1 MAKIPLALALL
12 AVACGGSGAAVPC
25 GAGTHLENGSCVL
38 TVRCGT
44 GTHQAGVDCLPDDAG
59 VRVVCGPGTTLD
71 GGVCTAAAPCGAGA
85 HVDGGICVS
94 DSVCGAGAHVD
105 GGTCVSDSVCG
116 AGAHV
121 DGGTCVSD
129 SVCGAG
135 AHVDGGTCVAD
146 SVCGA
151 GAHVDGGT
159 CVSDSVCGA
168 GAHLENGVC
177 VPDVVCGTGTHAVA
191 GQCLADAVGPSRFE
205 IRLPAQDI
213 IADGFSKVPVVAM
226 GTMADGSPSTEP
238 VVLGTSLTGAGTL
251 SPQSFSLPTV
261 GRDLFFTPCSSSSP
275 GCSGVFQITLA
286 LASAPNTV
294 VAKSWPLPLQAP
306 AGVGST
312 APCLGGGNVVFFDGD
327 VGDFIHSGTDTVTD
341 GIWRASASSTDV
353 AIHVDP
359 THQAQGLWWDMNF
372 STSQL
377 GQAIAT
383 QVYLNAERWPF
394 AAPGHPGL
402 DVSGDGRGCNV
413 LTGKFQVED
422 LQLSGSTLTSFT
434 ATFEQHCEAGTPALR
449 GCVHYG
455 P

>member
-94 DSVCGAGAHVD
+94 DSVCGAGAH
-105 GGTCVSDSVCG
+105 
-116 AGAHV
+116 
-121 DGGTCVSD
+121 
-129 SVCGAG
+129 
-135 AHVDGGTCVAD
+135 
-146 SVCGA
+146 
-151 GAHVDGGT
+151 
-159 CVSDSVCGA
+159 
-168 GAHLENGVC
+168 LENGVC
-177 VPDVVCGTGTHAVA
+177 APDVVCGTGTHAVS

-275 GCSGVFQITLA
+275 GCSGVVQITLA

-294 VAKSWPLPLQAP
+294 VAKGWPLTLRAP

-359 THQAQGLWWDMNF
+359 THQAQGLWWDM
-372 STSQL
+372 
-377 GQAIAT
+377 
-383 QVYLNAERWPF
+383 
-394 AAPGHPGL
+394 
-402 DVSGDGRGCNV
+402 
-413 LTGKFQVED
+413 
-422 LQLSGSTLTSFT
+422 
-434 ATFEQHCEAGTPALR
+434 
-449 GCVHYG
+449 
-455 P
+455 